1 MVIVREA
8 RSFLSKLRGPRVG
21 AVLAVTGLLHPWLSW
36 LNADETRLMR
46 LEKAKES
53 RAMAL

>member
-53 RAMAL
+53 CAMVL